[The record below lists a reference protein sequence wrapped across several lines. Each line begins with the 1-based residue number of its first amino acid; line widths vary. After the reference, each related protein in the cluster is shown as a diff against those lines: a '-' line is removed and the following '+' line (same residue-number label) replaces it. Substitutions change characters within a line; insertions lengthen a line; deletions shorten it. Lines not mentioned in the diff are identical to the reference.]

1 MNANQQYDSVTI
13 ATLRRVLD
21 DVFTDPRFSNRRS
34 TSALESP
41 NISWLRPLSA
51 SAISIG

>member
-1 MNANQQYDSVTI
+1 MEAIQQYDSAMFSVI
-13 ATLRRVLD
+13 RDILIE
-21 DVFTDPRFSNRRS
+21 DPHQRWK
-34 TSALESP
+34 LP